1 MTRKF
6 NNADTDR
13 YTMLSGKTVR
23 RFETQI
29 PNERDQKKNT
39 DFKLQFFDQKSVVP
53 ILVTGGSDTAHT
65 RTMNA
70 GGKPYSRTG
79 KPDE

>member
-13 YTMLSGKTVR
+13 YTELSGKTVR
-23 RFETQI
+23 RYESQI
-29 PNERDQKKNT
+29 PNERDQGKQT
-39 DFKLQFFDQKSVVP
+39 DFKLQFFKQKKVVP
-53 ILVTGGSDTAHT
+53 SLVTGGNSGST

-70 GGKPYSRTG
+70 GGVPFSHTG